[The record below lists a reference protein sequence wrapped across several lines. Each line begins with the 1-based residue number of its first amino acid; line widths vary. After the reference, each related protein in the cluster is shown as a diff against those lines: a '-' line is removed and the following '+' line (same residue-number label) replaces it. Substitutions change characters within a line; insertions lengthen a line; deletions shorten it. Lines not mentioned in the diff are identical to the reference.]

1 MCNYDLVIDAYVFP
15 CDPEISRE
23 RIANDLSSDV
33 KRADSVQFIN
43 EQYKQYLATLVA
55 LEKIET
61 DFYRTVNQFGH
72 K

>member
-15 CDPEISRE
+15 SDPETSKE
-23 RIANDLSSDV
+23 RIINDLSSNV
-33 KRADSVQFIN
+33 KRADSVQFID

-55 LEKIET
+55 LDKIET
-61 DFYRTVNQFGH
+61 DFYRTVNRFGH